1 MTKTSDCY
9 IKEALELAR
18 QLTLLSDYGEAVSK
32 DDGCAVLYG
41 IIRDSA
47 YKIRNKA
54 EEEQKVHKGR
64 EMAKGREE
72 EQ

>member
-1 MTKTSDCY
+1 MAKTSDCY

-18 QLTLLSDYGEAVSK
+18 QLTLLSDNGEAVSK

-54 EEEQKVHKGR
+54 EEERKVHKGKR
-64 EMAKGREE
+64 IVSAEG
-72 EQ
+72 